1 VPENTVSSASS
12 DRTLPTHRLLFRSV
26 LFGYTNPMKRIPLLH
41 ILLFCLTVLST
52 LVVGAL
58 QTGADILKEPS
69 HISRGVPFAL
79 SLMAILLTHELS
91 HYFASKRHGVTATL
105 PYFIPAPTIIGTF
118 GAFIKMK
125 SPIVTR
131 SALIDIGASGPIA
144 GFIVSVAAATIGL
157 GMSEIVP
164 SAEAKGVLKLGDS
177 LMFSFLSK
185 AVFGPVPADSD
196 VLLNPIAF
204 AGWIGLFVTSIN
216 LIPVGQLDG
225 GHIAYAF
232 LGEKHARLS
241 FFLVI
246 GMSVLGVFLW
256 EGWLVWALL
265 LSVLGFRH
273 PPVLYW
279 EPVIGKM
286 RKTVGA
292 VSFFILVLTFIP
304 VPFAII

>member
-1 VPENTVSSASS
+1 
-12 DRTLPTHRLLFRSV
+12 
-26 LFGYTNPMKRIPLLH
+26 MKRIPLLH
-41 ILLFCLTVLST
+41 IILFCLTVLST

-79 SLMAILLTHELS
+79 SLMVVLLTHELS
-91 HYFASKRHGVTATL
+91 HYFASKRHGVKATL

-125 SPIVTR
+125 TPIVTR

-144 GFIVSVAAATIGL
+144 GFLVSIVAAVIGL

-164 SAEAKGVLKLGDS
+164 SAETKGVLKLGDS
-177 LMFSFLSK
+177 LLFAFLSK
-185 AVFGPVPADSD
+185 AICGPMPADSD
-196 VLLNPIAF
+196 ILLNPIAF

-232 LGEKHARLS
+232 LGEKHTRLS
-241 FFLVI
+241 FVLVI

-279 EPVIGKM
+279 EPSLDKA
-286 RKTVGA
+286 RKTVGGI
-292 VSFFILVLTFIP
+292 SLFIFILTFIP
-304 VPFAII
+304 VPFAIV